1 MALEALHEEAK
12 PLGLEVS
19 WLKTKVQVFEGLVDE
34 IVHACGEDIEI
45 SESFTYLGS
54 AVQNDGGSRQEVLRR
69 IGIAHGVMALARC
82 LHKSGGAL
90 QYTPVKCARIMIGCI
105 FLHNR
110 CVLRGIPLPQEQL
123 EAEDNEDI
131 GDVYVPVDADL
142 ESGRIVR
149 EELRRTSFP

>member
-1 MALEALHEEAK
+1 MALEVLHEEAK

-45 SESFTYLGS
+45 SENFTYLGS

-69 IGIAHGVMALARC
+69 IGIAHG
-82 LHKSGGAL
+82 
-90 QYTPVKCARIMIGCI
+90 
-105 FLHNR
+105 
-110 CVLRGIPLPQEQL
+110 L